1 MESSIAKILAF
12 VKRHQDRLWRGF
24 VVALVA
30 WSGYNMGI
38 INARHGARPAQDAAL
53 FQPRTAIVSQT
64 PKPSG
69 QGTTAPPKSSRTDDP
84 RVVASKASKT
94 KKYHHPWCAGA
105 SQIKEANRLWFPTAL
120 AAQQAGYT
128 LAGNC
133 SE

>member
-1 MESSIAKILAF
+1 MKSSIANIIAF
-12 VKRHQDRLWRGF
+12 VKRHRDLLWRGF

-30 WSGYNMGI
+30 WSGYNVGI
-38 INARHGARPAQDAAL
+38 ISARHGAKPAQDAAI
-53 FQPRTAIVSQT
+53 FQPRAALVSQT

-69 QGTTAPPKSSRTDDP
+69 QGTAAPKSSRTDDP
-84 RVVASKASKT
+84 RVVVSKSSKT

-105 SQIKEANRLWFPTAL
+105 SQIKETNRLWFPTAL

>member
-1 MESSIAKILAF
+1 MKFSIAKIVAF
-12 VKRHQDRLWRGF
+12 VKRHRDRLWRGS

-30 WSGYNMGI
+30 WSGYNIGI
-38 INARHGARPAQDAAL
+38 ISARNGAKPAQDAAI
-53 FQPRTAIVSQT
+53 FRPRTTIVSQT

-69 QGTTAPPKSSRTDDP
+69 QGMMPPKSSRTDDP
-84 RVVASKASKT
+84 RVVVSKSSKT

-105 SQIKEANRLWFPTAL
+105 TQIKEANRLWFPTAL

-133 SE
+133 TE

>member
-1 MESSIAKILAF
+1 MNVIIAKIVHF
-12 VKRHQDRLWRGF
+12 VKLNRDRMWRGF

-30 WSGYNMGI
+30 WSGYNVGI
-38 INARHGARPAQDAAL
+38 ISANHGARPAQEAAI

-69 QGTTAPPKSSRTDDP
+69 QGTTTTKSARADDP
-84 RVVASKASKT
+84 RVVASKSSKT

-105 SQIKEANRLWFPTAL
+105 SQIKEANRLWFPTAT

-133 SE
+133 TP

>member
-1 MESSIAKILAF
+1 MKSIIANIVAF
-12 VKRHQDRLWRGF
+12 VKRHRDRLWRGF

-30 WSGYNMGI
+30 WSGYNVGI
-38 INARHGARPAQDAAL
+38 ISARNGAKPAQEATI
-53 FQPRTAIVSQT
+53 FQSRAAIVSQT

-69 QGTTAPPKSSRTDDP
+69 QGTATTPKSSRTDDP
-84 RVVASKASKT
+84 RVVASKSSKT

-105 SQIKEANRLWFPTAL
+105 SQIKEANRLWFPTTL

-133 SE
+133 TE